1 MNEAKALIRLSA
13 YVETSA
19 SNQTIP
25 RESLRGPMS
34 SDGGAP

>member
-1 MNEAKALIRLSA
+1 MTEAKALIRLSA

-34 SDGGAP
+34 SNCGAP